1 MKTNP
6 PNAGRIVLALA
17 ALTGTAR
24 LAAQAL
30 PAAVSAAP
38 LADAAPAP
46 EVRYEVQSSRTVPL
60 PEGRNLIIQ
69 RVSPPVLPPLPA
81 LPVRVLPPPLTP
93 EQLAAHRAARP
104 RPMET
109 RLLSLMVTHYAE
121 NLSYIEWWPQA
132 GGEPYGA
139 WSNADYEALRMVPEM
154 EVTPGEIR
162 WLIFPYI
169 INNRILR
176 PGTGPLA
183 LPQLPADGPG
193 FLLVKGNP
201 ADRDNINPVA
211 ALHKIYKEEG
221 AELKRVW
228 AERER
233 VRLEEEAWR
242 AANPPPPPG
251 DAVIRFWIIEN
262 PAQETQPCNPSQ
274 K

>member
-1 MKTNP
+1 MKTTRLQKRGLHVP
-6 PNAGRIVLALA
+6 
-17 ALTGTAR
+17 ALTAIAMCVILPGTATP
-24 LAAQAL
+24 AQEA
-30 PAAVSAAP
+30 PAAAVPAV
-38 LADAAPAP
+38 DARPAIHYRV
-46 EVRYEVQSSRTVPL
+46 EAENRVPMA
-60 PEGRNLIIQ
+60 EGRNLIIQ
-69 RVSPPVLPPLPA
+69 RVSPPVLPPVP
-81 LPVRVLPPPLTP
+81 PVVLRPPLTP
-93 EQLAAHRAARP
+93 AQLAARHAARP
-104 RPMET
+104 TPVET
-109 RLLSLMVTHYAE
+109 RLLSITVTRYTE
-121 NLSYIEWWPQA
+121 NLSYIEWWPQG

-139 WSNADYEALRMVPEM
+139 WSNADYEALRMVPDM

-169 INNRILR
+169 INNRILH

-201 ADRDNINPVA
+201 ADSDNINPVA

-233 VRLEEEAWR
+233 LRLAEEAWR
-242 AANPPPPPG
+242 AANPPPPRG
-251 DAVIRFWIIEN
+251 DAVIRFWIIES
-262 PAQETQPCNPSQ
+262 PVQEAQPSNPSR